1 MQWHFYFP
9 RGHYSHRFL
18 TFTYLHTSHLHM
30 LTHSRILSHSHLT
43 HAHTLTYSH
52 TYTLTPSHAHT
63 LTVFTHLHIHT
74 STHSHIHVL
83 THSNFHTL
91 TTHTHSHSPHRKSHT
106 GEQIVE
112 VLALNRGGVTSDKS
126 RVNRDTLQQDL
137 SLESDGDLHV
147 VLAFAEKIRPN
158 TYIDV
163 LGDPQL
169 HSEAAIREFEAL

>member
-1 MQWHFYFP
+1 M
-9 RGHYSHRFL
+9 
-18 TFTYLHTSHLHM
+18 
-30 LTHSRILSHSHLT
+30 
-43 HAHTLTYSH
+43 
-52 TYTLTPSHAHT
+52 
-63 LTVFTHLHIHT
+63 
-74 STHSHIHVL
+74 
-83 THSNFHTL
+83 
-91 TTHTHSHSPHRKSHT
+91 
-106 GEQIVE
+106 E